1 MISLRNHF
9 TNLHLKLQGLLWE
22 VCDRHVLLFYL
33 ASASPSITLLPY
45 FCYKIQ
51 SSVPI
56 SVHICSLGLLILTSK
71 ANDHFLLWLHHW
83 LPKPNLSPKPQFQSL
98 HSNLSPKP
106 QFQSLHGNLPPKP
119 QFQSL
124 HSNLPP
130 KPQFQSLHSNLS
142 SKPQFQSLHGNLP
155 PKSQFQYLHSNL
167 HLSLNSNPSTVA
179 YRPSKPSYL
188 QTEHTTLPLSGKL
201 AFLFLL
207 Y

>member
-98 HSNLSPKP
+98 HSNLS
-106 QFQSLHGNLPPKP
+106 
-119 QFQSL
+119 
-124 HSNLPP
+124 
-130 KPQFQSLHSNLS
+130 